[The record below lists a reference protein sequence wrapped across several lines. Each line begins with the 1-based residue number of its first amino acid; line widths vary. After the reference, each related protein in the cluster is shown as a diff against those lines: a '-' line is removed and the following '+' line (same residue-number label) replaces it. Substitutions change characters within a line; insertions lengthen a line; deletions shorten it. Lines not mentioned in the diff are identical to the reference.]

1 MLKNCDFELKKA
13 VSYTKIWN
21 PTLSSNTDV
30 QRAQR
35 GQCRKCRIK
44 LKIKFFVTQE
54 GMLISAE
61 DSVGIRW
68 ATDRG
73 AWCSNG

>member
-1 MLKNCDFELKKA
+1 MLKKCDFELKKA

-21 PTLSSNTDV
+21 PTLSSNADV

-44 LKIKFFVTQE
+44 LKIKFFDLY
-54 GMLISAE
+54 G
-61 DSVGIRW
+61 
-68 ATDRG
+68 
-73 AWCSNG
+73 